1 MYYLLQI
8 TILKLA
14 ACGKGGVVV
23 CQDLPPEVAEIY
35 FSSLKESIIF
45 CAAGRYVR

>member
-14 ACGKGGVVV
+14 SMVGVVNP
-23 CQDLPPEVAEIY
+23 DLPPEAAEIY